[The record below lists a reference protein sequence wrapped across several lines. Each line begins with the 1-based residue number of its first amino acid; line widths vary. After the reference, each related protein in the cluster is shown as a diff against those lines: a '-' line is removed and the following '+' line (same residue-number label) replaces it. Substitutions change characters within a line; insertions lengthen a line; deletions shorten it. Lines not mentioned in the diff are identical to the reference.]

1 MRAIAFLLPIVLA
14 VGGFFLYM
22 FLKAVRVGQFD
33 DLDDPPQRVVH
44 DQD

>member
-22 FLKAVRVGQFD
+22 FLKAVRECQFD
-33 DLDDPPQRVVH
+33 DLDDPPQRVGH